1 MSQAT
6 KLPPLSEINRALA
19 EGLEAKELLN
29 KRSVSLHKADSVIS
43 GLQVSEKLCIDENKS
58 LHNTNSV
65 LEAQKGE
72 LGKLLDAERKES
84 GKQRDRKVFWRGVGI
99 STSLVAIV
107 LVLLAIL

>member
-1 MSQAT
+1 MSQVT

-29 KRSVSLHKADSVIS
+29 KRSVSLHKADSVMA
-43 GLQVSEKLCIDENKS
+43 GLQISEKLCSDENKS
-58 LHNTNSV
+58 LRNTNTI

-84 GKQRDRKVFWRGVGI
+84 SKQKDRKVFWRGVGI
-99 STSLVAIV
+99 STSLVAVV
-107 LVLLAIL
+107 LVLIAIL